1 MSHHQHTDVPLRVL
15 GWCALLQ
22 FIGTVVGFSGSYFS
36 HSLTVLSDALHWLA
50 DVLPATV
57 TFIARAVIQRQ
68 RRRGN
73 GQHFRRTVTGSG
85 LFNAGL
91 MIVAGALAVSIAAP
105 AVNFNERPVDF
116 RLALAVAII
125 GFAANWAGHALTHR
139 YSRAQCEHDTR
150 FDISSLSGHLFID
163 TVGSGLA
170 VAFIVL
176 NAVYR
181 DSVFDTVGGIFL
193 GWCMIGYGLW
203 LIGTTFLRNH
213 NA

>member
-1 MSHHQHTDVPLRVL
+1 MSHQHTDVPLRVL

-22 FIGTVVGFSGSYFS
+22 LIGTAVGFSGSYFS

-57 TFIARAVIQRQ
+57 TLIARAVIQQQ
-68 RRRGN
+68 RRLGH
-73 GQHFRRTVTGSG
+73 GQYFHQTVTGSG

-91 MIVAGALAVSIAAP
+91 MIVTGVIAVTVATPAVSRG
-105 AVNFNERPVDF
+105 ERLVDF
-116 RLALAVAII
+116 RLALAVTII

-139 YSRAQCEHDTR
+139 YSRVQCEHDTR
-150 FDISSLSGHLFID
+150 FDISSLSGHLLID

-170 VAFIVL
+170 VAFILL

-181 DSVFDTVGGIFL
+181 TSVFDTVGGIFL
-193 GWCMIGYGLW
+193 GWCMVGYGLW
-203 LIGTTFLRNH
+203 LMVVLHLRRH